1 MHLMKI
7 VSIRC
12 KNPFTWKYF
21 ATSHGKGIVD
31 GISGRPKPLVLQN
44 VMRKSTGW
52 LIVQNAEEFA
62 TTAKALMEKLRVF
75 FVRQNEVEEF
85 KEKINFFQNIITNVT
100 KRCHKFVL
108 LTKILQH
115 LEFYERKHELDST
128 HDQNILTEEQ
138 PCSYAVSD
146 WVLVTYDGYSQSY
159 PVEITEVH
167 ASSLQIK
174 VMERA
179 GGNFK
184 WPKRENEIYH
194 SMEYVY
200 KSLIHPIVFRNGG

>member
-1 MHLMKI
+1 MILLQPFCFICMTYTSHQQKASTLKYYGAMAFPPNSRTGYTMHLMKI

-12 KNPFTWKYF
+12 KNPFSWKYF
-21 ATSHGKGIVD
+21 ATSRGKGIVD
-31 GISGRPKPLVLQN
+31 GISGRLKSLLLQN

-85 KEKINFFQNIITNVT
+85 KGKINFFQETITNVT
-100 KRCHKFVL
+100 KSCHKFVL

-128 HDQNILTEEQ
+128 HDQNILT
-138 PCSYAVSD
+138 
-146 WVLVTYDGYSQSY
+146 
-159 PVEITEVH
+159 
-167 ASSLQIK
+167 
-174 VMERA
+174 
-179 GGNFK
+179 
-184 WPKRENEIYH
+184 
-194 SMEYVY
+194 
-200 KSLIHPIVFRNGG
+200 